1 MKKRAVLVV
10 YFSLWFCALTFYS
23 EDALH
28 LESSKVIGYGFA
40 ILQAVMLSKF
50 LLIPEGLL
58 PYGLVFKGTGKPAL
72 YLAIIARTTFVSVAT
87 LCIRF
92 LVVGLEGLLKGKG
105 FIESIG
111 AFSQGDIK
119 HILATL
125 CMYWLIVL
133 PYMAYRFLIYL
144 AGDKDLVEFLTERR
158 AQR

>member
-1 MKKRAVLVV
+1 MKNRAVLVV

-23 EDALH
+23 ENALH
-28 LESSKVIGYGFA
+28 LQSSPVIGYGFA

-58 PYGLVFKGTGKPAL
+58 PYGLILKGMDKPTF
-72 YLAIIARTTFVSVAT
+72 YLAIICRTTFVSVAA
-87 LCIRF
+87 LGIRY
-92 LVVGLEGLLKGKG
+92 LVVGLEGLFKGKG
-105 FIESIG
+105 FIESIN
-111 AFSQGDIK
+111 AFTQGDIK
-119 HILATL
+119 HILAIL

-144 AGDKDLVEFLTERR
+144 AGEKDLVVFLTERR